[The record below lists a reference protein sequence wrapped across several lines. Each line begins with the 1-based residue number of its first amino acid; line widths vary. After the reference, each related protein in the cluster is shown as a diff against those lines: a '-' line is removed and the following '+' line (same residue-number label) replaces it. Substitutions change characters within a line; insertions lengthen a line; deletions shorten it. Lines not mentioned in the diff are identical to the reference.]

1 MVMDPN
7 AKAELIHNLRDCVSI
22 FGFLFSLY
30 VIFGLAYFF
39 VGDKEN
45 GRKWS
50 QLPKTVARWPFL
62 LFPED

>member
-1 MVMDPN
+1 VVMDPN

-22 FGFLFSLY
+22 FCFLLLLY

-39 VGDKEN
+39 FGDKE
-45 GRKWS
+45 GRKWL

-62 LFPED
+62 LFLGS